1 MIRIAIV
8 EDETHY
14 KEQLIEY
21 LGKFEQD
28 RGEKIEIETYSDGD
42 GIVENYKAQF
52 DIILMDVQMKFMDG
66 MSAAEEIRKSDSE
79 VVIIFI
85 TNMPQFA
92 IKGYAVDALDYV
104 LKPISY
110 FQFSERLSRAMDRM
124 KKRENHYITIEVKE
138 GIKRL
143 NISDIYY
150 VENQGHHLIF
160 STREEEFIATGTMK
174 DLEKRLSS
182 FNFFRGH
189 RGYLIN
195 LEHVEGLEGNDAVV
209 KGKELPLSRSKR
221 KAFME
226 ALSYYWGETL
236 K

>member
-8 EDETHY
+8 EDEDHY

-42 GIVENYKAQF
+42 GIVEDYKAQF

-66 MSAAEEIRKSDSE
+66 MSAAEEIRKMDSE

-85 TNMPQFA
+85 TNMAQYA

-110 FQFSERLSRAMDRM
+110 FQFSERLNRAIDRM
-124 KKRENHYITIEVKE
+124 EKRERHHITIN
-138 GIKRL
+138 IKGGVIRL
-143 NISDIYY
+143 EISEIYY
-150 VENQGHHLIF
+150 VENYQHQLIF
-160 STREEEFIATGTMK
+160 HTKHGEYTANGTMK
-174 DLEKRLSS
+174 ELEQELSE
-182 FNFFRGH
+182 FPFFRIH
-189 RGYLIN
+189 RGYLAN
-195 LEHVEGLEGNDAVV
+195 LEHVEGMNGNFVV
-209 KGKELPLSRSKR
+209 VASNELDVSRTKR

-226 ALSYYWGETL
+226 ALTNYWGEVI